1 LFFASLESHDLQ
13 FSDCKQKRQ
22 RSPSPEEEQ
31 EVIDVD
37 AITQSTEDRA
47 TIDVDLVTIDVDPA
61 TIDVD
66 LVTIDVDLA
75 TNDFDL
81 ATNDFDLAT
90 LEVDLA
96 TINIDLAT
104 HDLDLATLEVDLA
117 TIYTDLT
124 MSQMDEGSL
133 VRSMEGLAIPH
144 TVATIDDA
152 IDQLADELANI
163 CLKRLANADL
173 SDDIDFNMDAA
184 TFEDELQVRN
194 GINIRQKS
202 ISDA

>member
-1 LFFASLESHDLQ
+1 MFFASLESHDLQ

-66 LVTIDVDLA
+66 LVTIDV
-75 TNDFDL
+75 DL

>member
-1 LFFASLESHDLQ
+1 MKGLFFSSLESHNLQ

-22 RSPSPEEEQ
+22 CSPSPEEEQ

-61 TIDVD
+61 TIDMD
-66 LVTIDVDLA
+66 LVTIDV
-75 TNDFDL
+75 DL

-144 TVATIDDA
+144 TVTTIDDA

-173 SDDIDFNMDAA
+173 SDDIDFNIDAA

-194 GINIRQKS
+194 GINIQQKL

>member
-66 LVTIDVDLA
+66 LVTIDV
-75 TNDFDL
+75 DL